1 MALRAFLVGV
11 GMRKG
16 EATEA
21 AARVVQEAYEAAQWA
36 SLRRARETAAQL
48 EGLGLHLPELLGGA
62 NAVRDSS
69 VRSVRCR
76 GATSVDCTVCTPKTL
91 QAKRRWRRSTGA
103 SARRWRSADARKG

>member
-62 NAVRDSS
+62 NAETAACAACGVER
-69 VRSVRCR
+69 
-76 GATSVDCTVCTPKTL
+76 
-91 QAKRRWRRSTGA
+91 
-103 SARRWRSADARKG
+103 